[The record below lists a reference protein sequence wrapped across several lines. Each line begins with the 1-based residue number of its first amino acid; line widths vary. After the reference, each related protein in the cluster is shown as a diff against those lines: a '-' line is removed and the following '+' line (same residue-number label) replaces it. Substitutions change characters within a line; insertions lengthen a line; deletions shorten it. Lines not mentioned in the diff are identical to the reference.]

1 MSSVHAARRRQ
12 PETRVPW
19 LPFAVGWALAA
30 AAGPSALG
38 AQVEP
43 GRAALDRLA
52 FEPLVFEQ
60 PEVEHHEIDG
70 VRVLL
75 LEDRDLPLVTVYAY
89 VRGGY
94 GLFERRLFAPALGLP
109 AMLRYGGTETRTPG
123 EVDDILERYAIQLAF
138 GTAGGSVTSSIN
150 TLTEHLPLALELWG
164 DMLAHPRFD
173 GAEIEAWRARQLESV
188 LRRAD
193 DPARLAYSEINRL
206 LFGDHPIGWE
216 MDAEDLA
223 PEHLAP
229 PAFHFLH
236 RRILCRDN
244 AILGVTGDASW
255 VEVEGMLTA
264 LVQRLPACLDPLP
277 EGPTPEIRRAPG
289 VFLIEKE
296 LDQSVVVMAHPTD
309 VRLADDRTYYAAMTG
324 NSILG
329 GGGFSSRLLGRVRT
343 EEGFAYS
350 AASLWTTPRQ
360 HEGIIGAT
368 TRTRP
373 ENTVPAIE
381 LMLDIM
387 EELRASPPTREEVG
401 TTVDRIVNGFVFNF
415 DTPGQIV
422 SRTMYYLAQEL
433 PEDWLERYWAGVQQ
447 VTPEDVR
454 AVFAEHLRPRDMT
467 ILVVGD
473 PRRIAADLER
483 LGPVTVLDPRR
494 PSAR

>member
-1 MSSVHAARRRQ
+1 V
-12 PETRVPW
+12 TGVPT
-19 LPFAVGWALAA
+19 LAA
-30 AAGPSALG
+30 ALLSTFLCALVPTTG
-38 AQVEP
+38 TAQVEP
-43 GRAALDRLA
+43 GRAAVDRLT

-60 PEVEHHEIDG
+60 PEVEHHEIGG

-89 VRGGY
+89 IRGGY
-94 GLFERRLFAPALGLP
+94 GLFDRRHFAPALGLP
-109 AMLRYGGTETRTPG
+109 AMLRYGGTETRTPAD
-123 EVDDILERYAIQLAF
+123 VDETLERYAFQLSF

-164 DMLAHPRFD
+164 DMLARPRFD

-188 LRRAD
+188 LRRVD

-216 MDAEDLA
+216 MDADDLEPERLA
-223 PEHLAP
+223 PR
-229 PAFHFLH
+229 AFRFLH
-236 RRILCRDN
+236 DRIVCRDN

-255 VEVEGMLTA
+255 NEVEGLLTA
-264 LVQRLPACLDPLP
+264 LVERLPVCAEPLP
-277 EGPTPEIRRAPG
+277 EAPTPEIRRAPG
-289 VFLIEKE
+289 VFLVEKE

-309 VRLADDRTYYAAMTG
+309 VRLADEGAYYAAMTG

-350 AASLWTTPRQ
+350 ATSLWTTPRR

-381 LMLDIM
+381 LILDIM
-387 EELRASPPTREEVG
+387 AELREAPPTAEEVG

-433 PEDWLERYWAGVQQ
+433 PEDWLERYWAGVQE

-454 AVFAEHLRPRDMT
+454 AVFAEHLRPDDMT

-473 PRRIAADLER
+473 PARITTDLRR
-483 LGPVTVLDPRR
+483 LGPVTVVDP
-494 PSAR
+494 ARTRSR

>member
-1 MSSVHAARRRQ
+1 MSRALTMALVAA
-12 PETRVPW
+12 TVPM
-19 LPFAVGWALAA
+19 LAA
-30 AAGPSALG
+30 

-43 GRAALDRLA
+43 GRAAVDRLT

-89 VRGGY
+89 IRGGY
-94 GLFERRLFAPALGLP
+94 GLFDRSLYAPALGLP
-109 AMLRYGGTETRTPG
+109 AMLRYGGTETRTPA
-123 EVDDILERYAIQLAF
+123 EVDETLERYALQFSF
-138 GTAGGSVTSSIN
+138 GTAGGSVTSAVN
-150 TLTEHLPLALELWG
+150 TLSENLPLALEMWG
-164 DMLAHPRFD
+164 EMLARPRF
-173 GAEIEAWRARQLESV
+173 AVEEIEAWRARQLEGV
-188 LRRAD
+188 LRRVD

-216 MDAEDLA
+216 MDAADLEQALVA
-223 PEHLAP
+223 PS
-229 PAFHFLH
+229 AFRMLH
-236 RRILCRDN
+236 ERIVCRDN
-244 AILGVTGDASW
+244 ATLGVTGDTAW
-255 VEVEGMLTA
+255 DEIEGMLTA
-264 LVQRLPACLDPLP
+264 LVERLPACAEPLP
-277 EGPTPEIRRAPG
+277 EAPTPEIRRAPG
-289 VFLIEKE
+289 VFLVEKE
-296 LDQSVVVMAHPTD
+296 IDQSVVVMAHPTN
-309 VRLADDRTYYAAMTG
+309 VRLGDDPAYYAAMTG

-350 AASLWTTPRQ
+350 ATSLWTTPRR

-381 LMLDIM
+381 LILDIM
-387 EELRASPPTREEVG
+387 AELLESPPTEEEVG

-433 PEDWLERYWAGVQQ
+433 PEDWLERYWRGVQK

-454 AVFAEHLRPRDMT
+454 AVFAQHLRPEEMT

-473 PRRIAADLER
+473 PARIATELER
-483 LGPVTVLDPRR
+483 LGPVTVLDP
-494 PSAR
+494 ARTPPR

>member
-1 MSSVHAARRRQ
+1 MNDGPVGAAVFAM
-12 PETRVPW
+12 TLLAVAVP
-19 LPFAVGWALAA
+19 FGAA
-30 AAGPSALG
+30 

-43 GRAALDRLA
+43 GRSALDRLT

-60 PEVEHHEIDG
+60 PEVEHHEIEG
-70 VRVLL
+70 VRILL

-89 VRGGY
+89 MQGGY
-94 GLFERRLFAPALGLP
+94 GLFDRSLFAPALGLP
-109 AMLRYGGTETRTPG
+109 ALLRYGGTETRTASQID
-123 EVDDILERYAIQLAF
+123 ETIERYALQLAF
-138 GTAGGSVTSSIN
+138 GTAGGSVTSSVN
-150 TLTEHLPLALELWG
+150 TLTEHLPLALDVWG
-164 DMLAHPRFD
+164 EMLTRPGFD
-173 GAEIEAWRARQLESV
+173 ADEVEAWRARQLESV

-216 MDAEDLA
+216 MNADDLA
-223 PEHLAP
+223 PSRLE
-229 PAFHFLH
+229 PAAFRLLH
-236 RRILCRDN
+236 ERIVCREN
-244 AILGVTGDASW
+244 AIFGVTGDASW
-255 VEVEGMLTA
+255 AEVAGLLTG
-264 LVQRLPACLDPLP
+264 LVARIPACAEPLP
-277 EGPTPEIRRAPG
+277 EAPTPEIRRAPG

-309 VRLADDRTYYAAMTG
+309 VRLGDDRAYYAAMTG

-350 AASLWTTPRQ
+350 AASLWTTPRR

-381 LMLDIM
+381 LILEVMA
-387 EELRASPPTREEVG
+387 ELRDAPPTEEEVG
-401 TTVDRIVNGFVFNF
+401 ITVDRIVNGFVFNF

-433 PEDWLERYWAGVQQ
+433 PEDWLERYWRGVQE

-454 AVFAEHLRPRDMT
+454 AVFAEHLRPEEMT

-473 PRRIAADLER
+473 PARITTGLER
-483 LGPVTVLDPRR
+483 LGPVTVLDPAR
-494 PSAR
+494 PPGS